1 MKISKELTQ
10 KVNDGVAALR
20 KDILSA
26 TIALLKKMGHEP
38 GEDVMLPKIL
48 IMHHEN
54 ANGLTQTILA
64 DRIGFCE
71 SDTKSPYYVL
81 MMGEDNFTAADL
93 NLSISNM
100 QSVYDIVLKM
110 ARAK

>member
-10 KVNDGVAALR
+10 KVNDGIAALR

-26 TIALLKKMGHEP
+26 TIALLKKMGHES
-38 GEDVMLPKIL
+38 GEDVMLPKII
-48 IMHHEN
+48 IMHDT
-54 ANGLTQTILA
+54 ASNGLTQTILA

-71 SDTKSPYYVL
+71 SDSKSPFYVL
-81 MMGEDNFTAADL
+81 MMGEDNFTASDL

-100 QSVYDIVLKM
+100 QVVYEIVLKM